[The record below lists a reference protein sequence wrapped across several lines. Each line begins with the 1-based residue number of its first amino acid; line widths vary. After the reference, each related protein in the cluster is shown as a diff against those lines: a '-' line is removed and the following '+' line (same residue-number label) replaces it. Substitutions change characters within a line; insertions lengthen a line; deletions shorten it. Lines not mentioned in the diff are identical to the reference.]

1 MFRVLCTAKINFFS
15 LGLLLLAPKVE
26 GQTLFKKNWPCF
38 ELLGFVLGV
47 LGMVENN
54 FFCYWHPTFGFENR
68 RLKAKKFAYAML

>member
-47 LGMVENN
+47 LGMVENK
-54 FFCYWHPTFGFENR
+54 FFCY
-68 RLKAKKFAYAML
+68 